1 MIYKALT
8 IAGSDSGG
16 GAGIQADLKTFSAFG
31 VYGMS
36 VITSLTAQ
44 NTKGVYGIYDT
55 TGEFVYNQIKVIV
68 EDIGVDGVKTGML
81 SNEDIIIN
89 VAKAI
94 KDFKIENLVID
105 PVMISKS
112 GHSLLKTSAIEALI
126 KELIPL
132 SLVITPNINEAKAIT
147 NMEIEN
153 INDIKECAKIIKS
166 LGAKCVVIKGGHK
179 PFENKVID
187 IIYYNDEF
195 IELVYPFVRTKNTHG
210 TGCTF
215 SSAITANLA
224 KGRDIIKSIR
234 IARAYVQFAIE
245 NNLEIGEGNG
255 PLGHYTYL

>member
-55 TGEFVYNQIKVIV
+55 TGSFVYEQIKVV
-68 EDIGVDGVKTGML
+68 AEDIGIDAVKTGML

-94 KDFKIENLVID
+94 RDFNIEKLVID
-105 PVMISKS
+105 PVMVAKS
-112 GHSLLKTSAIEALI
+112 GDLLLRPSAIEALI

-132 SLVITPNINEAKAIT
+132 SLIITPNINEAKKIC
-147 NMEIEN
+147 NIEIRNLE
-153 INDIKECAKIIKS
+153 DMKECAKSINS
-166 LGAKCVVIKGGHK
+166 LGAKCVIIKGGHM

-187 IIYYNDEF
+187 LVYYNNEF
-195 IELVYPFVRTKNTHG
+195 IELVYPYVDTKNTHG
-210 TGCTF
+210 TGCTY
-215 SSAITANLA
+215 SAAITANLA
-224 KGRDIIKSIR
+224 KNRDVIKSIR

-245 NNLEIGEGNG
+245 NNLELGSGYG
-255 PLGHYTYL
+255 PLGHFLTI